1 MELLLS
7 KKYIIVI
14 WLVSLLSLLLAFT
27 GGVYIQHS
35 KAILKSTNPEPN
47 SEIIK
52 IKQSNYAIILSS
64 FDELS
69 SAIDK
74 NKPTESHIN
83 KIRKSYYEI
92 ELFLP
97 KEYRHHMNKS
107 VEKSIE
113 YLISV
118 PQQKE
123 NYLKEKNQLRLNLQ
137 NMLELKNI

>member
-1 MELLLS
+1 MSKKNNTVIWFVSIFSLLLS
-7 KKYIIVI
+7 
-14 WLVSLLSLLLAFT
+14 FT

-35 KAILKSTNPEPN
+35 KSIIKNTKPNPD

-52 IKQSNYAIILSS
+52 IKQSGYASILSS
-64 FDELS
+64 FDEIS
-69 SAIDK
+69 SAIEK
-74 NKPTESHIN
+74 NKSTESHIN

-97 KEYRHHMNKS
+97 KEYRHHMQ
-107 VEKSIE
+107 KSIE
-113 YLISV
+113 KTIVFLTST

-123 NYLKEKNQLRLNLQ
+123 NYLSEKRQLRQNLQ